1 MSTMHLEK
9 EFFYD
14 EVREGFYI
22 PAIMKRAWGA
32 ELAVLKEIDTICKKH
47 RIPYFL
53 SSGTLL
59 GAVREEGQFIPWDD
73 DLDILM
79 FRKDYLQF
87 LHFAE
92 EELPEELYIRAIEV
106 DVRQASFVP
115 KVGLK
120 EELCSLSTLEKY
132 CSFPYNVEI
141 DIFLLD
147 ALSDKEEEEVY
158 RKEMLNLLASLNTMV
173 HAGSS
178 KKEVDSLLK
187 KAEEILHYTFDRKLS
202 LVCQF
207 KTLINRFFQEFNGKG
222 GKRVAIFPYYY
233 LNRICSYSRKVL
245 AETIELPFCGMRF
258 PVAKGY
264 DELLRAEYGDWHK
277 KCKAGGDHGYPCFL
291 ESEERV
297 SRLFPEKAFP
307 NYLFKKESIERPSV
321 RSLREQYLEMVDSF
335 LLEEE
340 KGAKLLR
347 EGELS
352 AYQALLA
359 ALQET
364 VIAFGELLEKRIG
377 KDTESISL
385 LERYCEMLYR
395 RYQAVSALTENG
407 EETRKREETEQTGE
421 TEKSGKVSESREVEK
436 SGEKEAEKSLSLL
449 RDLKK
454 TVGKEWK
461 VQAVFL
467 LHRAKDFAG
476 FRPLIDELRKENV
489 ECKIMPIPYY
499 EKAVNGELTEM
510 HYEGADFPEEYP
522 ITAYQSYDFAQ
533 ELPDCIV
540 MNSPYDEFNPVF
552 TVDPFFYSRNMQQY
566 TGKLVYLP
574 WFVTDEID
582 PKDPE
587 DGKAFYNMRYYVT
600 VPGVFRADYTLVQSE
615 GMKEAYLEKI
625 ALYLQEEGLLSA
637 EEQEEVLSRMRQKIL
652 ASGSCLIQEEGRGT
666 EAVLRTFRTFLFSKS
681 PRREVQ

>member
-1 MSTMHLEK
+1 MSMMHLEK

-14 EVREGFYI
+14 EVRDGFYI
-22 PAIMKRAWGA
+22 PGIMKRAWGA

-59 GAVREEGQFIPWDD
+59 GVVREEGQFIPWDD

-79 FRKDYLQF
+79 FRKDYLRF
-87 LHFAE
+87 LHFAK

-106 DVRQASFVP
+106 DVSQASFVP

-132 CSFPYNVEI
+132 CSFPYKVEI

-147 ALSDKEEEEVY
+147 ALSDKEEEEAY
-158 RKEMLNLLASLNTMV
+158 RKEVLNLLYSLNDV
-173 HAGSS
+173 VRKVASDE
-178 KKEVDSLLK
+178 EVEPLLK
-187 KAEEILHYTFDRKLS
+187 KAEEVLHYHFDRRQS
-202 LVCQF
+202 LVSQF
-207 KTLINRFFQEFNGKG
+207 KILFDRVFQEFNGTG
-222 GKRVAIFPYYY
+222 GKRVAIFPYHY
-233 LNRICSYSRKVL
+233 IDGTCAYSREVF

-258 PVAKGY
+258 PVAIGY
-264 DELLRAEYGDWHK
+264 DEELRAEYGDWHK
-277 KCKAGGDHGYPCFL
+277 KCKAGGDHEYPCFS

-297 SRLFPEKAFP
+297 FRLFPEKAFP
-307 NYLFKKESIERPSV
+307 NYLFKKESIERPPV
-321 RSLREQYLEMVDSF
+321 RSLREQYLEIVDNF

-347 EGELS
+347 EGEIS
-352 AYQALLA
+352 AYQALLS

-364 VIAFGELLEKRIG
+364 VIAFGGLLEKRIG
-377 KDTESISL
+377 KDTESITL
-385 LERYCEMLYR
+385 LERYCEMLYQ
-395 RYQAVSALTENG
+395 RYQAVPSLAENG
-407 EETRKREETEQTGE
+407 EEVTKKEEIEKSGE
-421 TEKSGKVSESREVEK
+421 TEKSGKT
-436 SGEKEAEKSLSLL
+436 EAEKSVLL
-449 RDLKK
+449 LKDLKQ

-476 FRPLIDELRKENV
+476 LRPLIDGLRKENV
-489 ECKIMPIPYY
+489 DCKIIPIPYY
-499 EKAVNGELTEM
+499 EKAVTGELTEM
-510 HYEGADFPEEYP
+510 HYEGADFPKEYP

-552 TVDPFFYSRNMQQY
+552 SIDPFFYSRNMKQY

-574 WFVTDEID
+574 WFVTDEIN
-582 PKDPE
+582 PKDSE

-600 VPGVFRADYTLVQSE
+600 VPGVFHADYTLVQSE

-625 ALYLQEEGLLSA
+625 ALYLQKEGLFGT

-652 ASGSCLIQEEGRGT
+652 AAGSCLIQEEGKGT
-666 EAVLRTFRTFLFSKS
+666 EAVLRTFRTILFPES
-681 PRREVQ
+681 PRREEQ

>member
-22 PAIMKRAWGA
+22 PGMMKRAWGA

-59 GAVREEGQFIPWDD
+59 GAVREGGQFIPWDD
-73 DLDILM
+73 DLDIMM

-87 LHFAE
+87 LHFAK
-92 EELPEELYIRAIEV
+92 EELPEELYIRALEV

-132 CSFPYNVEI
+132 GSFPYNVEI

-147 ALSDKEEEEVY
+147 ALSDKEEEEAY
-158 RKEMLNLLASLNTMV
+158 RKEVLNLLYSLNDV
-173 HAGSS
+173 VR
-178 KKEVDSLLK
+178 KEASDEEVEPLLK
-187 KAEEILHYTFDRKLS
+187 KVEEILHYHFDRRQS
-202 LVCQF
+202 LVSQF
-207 KTLINRFFQEFNGKG
+207 KILFDRIFREFNGTE
-222 GKRVAIFPYYY
+222 GKKVAIFPYYY
-233 LNRICSYSRKVL
+233 TNGICACSRKAL

-264 DELLRAEYGDWHK
+264 DEQLRAEYGDWHK
-277 KCKAGGDHGYPCFL
+277 KYKAGGDHGYPCFL

-297 SRLFPEKAFP
+297 FRLFPEKAFP
-307 NYLFKKESIERPSV
+307 KYLIKKESIERSPV
-321 RSLREQYLEMVDSF
+321 RSLREQYLEIVDSF

-347 EGELS
+347 EGEVS
-352 AYQALLA
+352 SYQALLA

-364 VIAFGELLEKRIG
+364 VIAFGGLLEKRIG

-385 LERYCEMLYR
+385 VERYCEMLYQ
-395 RYQAVSALTENG
+395 RYQSASSLAENG
-407 EETRKREETEQTGE
+407 EEVTKKEEIEKSGE
-421 TEKSGKVSESREVEK
+421 TEKRGETEADK
-436 SGEKEAEKSLSLL
+436 SVLL
-449 RDLKK
+449 LQDLKK
-454 TVGKEWK
+454 TIGKEQK
-461 VQAVFL
+461 VQIVFL

-476 FRPLIDELRKENV
+476 FRPLIDGLRKENV
-489 ECKIMPIPYY
+489 DCKIMPIPYY
-499 EKAVNGELTEM
+499 EKAVTGELTEM
-510 HYEGADFPEEYP
+510 HYEGADFPEEYA

-552 TVDPFFYSRNMQQY
+552 SIDPFFYSRNMKQY

-574 WFVTDEID
+574 WFVTDEIN

-600 VPGVFRADYTLVQSE
+600 VPGVFHADYTLVQSE

-625 ALYLQEEGLLSA
+625 ALYLQKEGLFGT

-652 ASGSCLIQEEGRGT
+652 AAGSCLIQAEGQGT
-666 EAVLRTFRTFLFSKS
+666 EAVLRTFRTFLFPKS